1 MINMNKNCLA
11 AVFLSVIVFF
21 HSVQCGFLNSEQPVA
36 KVNDAKLTM
45 EDLSLMVARI
55 GTEEDYHNAQ
65 SRFVNEWVDNE
76 LLYQEAIR
84 QNLKPTPFM
93 EAEIERV
100 RRNMLVNIFL
110 DFQIE
115 SIISVSNFEIEEYYK
130 NNQQDFVAESIMF
143 RFSAI
148 KTTLAVFAGDLE
160 KELNEG
166 TGIEMLFNNNPDRYQ
181 IVSNGKDFIPGVLIN
196 PDMETALQKIPINN
210 SYTRH
215 TFSDE
220 IYFIK
225 MEEILLAGESK
236 PMASVAQEI
245 KQRLLHDKRQEKYN
259 NLISRLRTNYPYEIN
274 LNAPSE
280 TEQSTPPKRRPK

>member
-1 MINMNKNCLA
+1 MINMNKNRLT
-11 AVFLSVIVFF
+11 AVYLFIIVFF

-36 KVNDAKLTM
+36 KVNDAKLTT
-45 EDLSLMVARI
+45 EDLGLMVARL
-55 GTEEDYHNAQ
+55 GTEEDYYNAQ
-65 SRFVNEWVDNE
+65 RKFVNEWVDNE
-76 LLYQEAIR
+76 LLYQEAVR
-84 QNLKPTPFM
+84 QKLKPTPFM

-100 RRNMLVNIFL
+100 RKNMIVNMFL
-110 DFQIE
+110 NFQIE

-130 NNQQDFVAESIMF
+130 DNPQEFVAGSNMF

-148 KTTLAVFAGDLE
+148 KTAFSDYAGELE

-166 TGIEMLFNNNPDRYQ
+166 TGIEILFNNNPDRCQ

-196 PDMETALQKIPINN
+196 PEMETALQKIPVNN

-215 TFSDE
+215 SFSDE

-245 KQRLLHDKRQEKYN
+245 KQRLLYTKRQEKYN
-259 NLISRLRTNYPYEIN
+259 SLISRLRTNYPYEIN

-280 TEQSTPPKRRPK
+280 TEQSTSPKRRPQ